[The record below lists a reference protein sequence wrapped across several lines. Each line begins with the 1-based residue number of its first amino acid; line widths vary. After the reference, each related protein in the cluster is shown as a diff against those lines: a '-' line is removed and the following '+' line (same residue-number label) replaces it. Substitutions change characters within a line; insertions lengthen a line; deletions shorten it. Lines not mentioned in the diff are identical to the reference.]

1 MQPIGLAK
9 SFYNQSMRVYRLLWC
24 FVFLLTA
31 RLAHADGGPAFDL
44 DGPRIQAKVTREGK
58 TLPIGTVANL
68 AAGDRLWIHPDL
80 PEKEGARYVLV
91 IAFLRGSVNP
101 PPENWFTKAETWNK
115 KVREEGV
122 YVTVP
127 EGAQQVLLFLAPET
141 GGDFSTLRN
150 AVRGRPGAFVRAAQD
165 LHQASLDRA
174 RLDTYLGGV
183 KTVDSGDPKAV
194 EDQTKLLAR
203 SLNIKVDQQCFDKPT
218 EQQAPCLMQNP
229 DSLVLDNG
237 RSQSVVQQLTGG
249 SAGDMLSQM
258 SYTQQAGG
266 GYYSVYVGTVLDM
279 AKILDSFHTAEYQ
292 YLPALAMPKSDTLSL
307 KLNNPPSFHKPQ
319 SVLVVGLPSVQAADL
334 PVMHAVD
341 AKNTLCAQTKP
352 LVLPVVGAPYVFAT
366 GYAHDFVLR
375 VQNKA
380 GQSVDLPATPDAMKG
395 GFVVSA
401 QALEAQ
407 KLPGSA
413 TGTLHGYWG
422 FEPFE
427 GPSFHLA
434 SAHPEQWTL
443 ASDDQHALIVGRKD
457 TVHLDAPEVACVD
470 GVTVKDAGGK
480 TLDATWK
487 GVKPNEIQI
496 DMPLDGEQAGT
507 VNLQVKQVGLEKP
520 DQVPLHTYSE
530 AGRLGS
536 LTVYAG
542 DHQGV
547 LKGTRL
553 DEVASMSVND
563 AVFSPA
569 AALTHNGSE
578 DSLLLKGP
586 DSTSFH
592 QDDKIVAKVTLK
604 DGRVL
609 DLDATVQAS
618 RPNVKLLNKS
628 VHSDGPASV
637 VQLGSEDELPEHAKL
652 TFFVQAPVSFP
663 RDQKIE
669 VASADDAFSTTLRV
683 GDGDIVLQDSK
694 TALVTL
700 DPAKAF
706 GASAFGPLRFRPVNA
721 QGVSGDW
728 QPLATL
734 VRVPQLKELK
744 CVEGAPLCTLVG
756 TDLFLLQQVGTD
768 AQLANAVTVPEG
780 FGDSTLSVPRPNGTL
795 YLKLRDDPAVVNTAV
810 LPVTAEPSQSAAVAP
825 LAVPAAGQVKAGQ
838 PVVSAPAAAPTAPPP
853 PQ

>member
-1 MQPIGLAK
+1 
-9 SFYNQSMRVYRLLWC
+9 MRVYRLLWC
-24 FVFLLTA
+24 FLLLFA
-31 RLAHADGGPAFDL
+31 IRVAHADGGPAFDL
-44 DGPRIQAKVTREGK
+44 DGPRIQAKVTRGGK

-68 AAGDRLWIHPDL
+68 AAGDRLWVHPDFS
-80 PEKEGARYVLV
+80 EKQGARYVLV
-91 IAFLRGSVNP
+91 VAFLRGSVNP

-115 KVREEGV
+115 KIREEGL

-141 GGDFSTLRN
+141 GGDFPTLRN

-174 RLDTYLGGV
+174 RLDTYLAGV
-183 KTVDSGDPKAV
+183 KTVDTGDPKVV

-249 SAGDMLSQM
+249 SAGDMLAQM

-266 GYYSVYVGTVLDM
+266 GYYSVYVGTVMDM

-292 YLPALAMPKSDTLSL
+292 YLPALAIPKGDTLAL

-319 SVLVVGLPSVQAADL
+319 SVLVVGLPAVQAPEL
-334 PVMHAVD
+334 PVLHAVD
-341 AKNTLCAQTKP
+341 AKSTLCAQTKP
-352 LVLPVVGAPYVFAT
+352 LLLPVVGAPYVFAT

-380 GQSVDLPATPDAMKG
+380 GQSVDLPVTADPMQG
-395 GFVVSA
+395 GFVVDA
-401 QALEAQ
+401 QALAAQ
-407 KLPGSA
+407 KLSPNVS
-413 TGTLHGYWG
+413 GTLHGYWG
-422 FEPFE
+422 FDSFE
-427 GPSFHLA
+427 GPNFHLA

-443 ASDDQHALIVGRKD
+443 ASSDQHALIVGRKD
-457 TVHLDAPEVACVD
+457 TVHLDAAEVACVD
-470 GVTVKDAGGK
+470 GVTVKDAAGK
-480 TLDATWK
+480 TLDAAWK
-487 GVKPNEIQI
+487 AVKPTQIQI
-496 DMPLDGEQAGT
+496 DMPLDSEQAGS
-507 VNLQVKQVGLEKP
+507 LSLLVKQVGLEKP

-530 AGRLGS
+530 AGKLDS
-536 LTVYAG
+536 FKLYAG

-553 DEVASMSVND
+553 DEVATMTVNNV
-563 AVFSPA
+563 VFSPA
-569 AALTHNGSE
+569 GTLSHSGNE
-578 DSLLLKGP
+578 DSLLMTAP
-586 DSTSFH
+586 PSASFNK
-592 QDDKIVAKVTLK
+592 DDKLAAKVTLK
-604 DGRVL
+604 DGRAL
-609 DLDATVQAS
+609 DLDATVQS
-618 RPNVKLLNKS
+618 PRPSVKLMNKS

-637 VQLGSEDELPEHAKL
+637 VQLGSQDELPDHAKL
-652 TFFVQAPVSFP
+652 TFFVQAPEAFP

-669 VASADDAFSTTLRV
+669 VASADNGFSTMLRV
-683 GDGDIVLQDSK
+683 GEGGIVLQDSK

-700 DPAKAF
+700 DPTKAF
-706 GASAFGPLRFRPVNA
+706 GGSAFGPLRFRPISGD
-721 QGVSGDW
+721 GVQGDW

-744 CVEGAPLCTLVG
+744 CAEGAPLCTLVG

-780 FGDSTLSVPRPNGTL
+780 FGDTSLNVPRPNGTL

-810 LPVTAEPSQSAAVAP
+810 LPVTPEPSQSAAVAP
-825 LAVPAAGQVKAGQ
+825 LAVPAAARQAEPKPAA
-838 PVVSAPAAAPTAPPP
+838 PPAPAAAAPVTAPSN
-853 PQ
+853 